1 VISLILTSRRQSDN
15 VHCYCIFEEISY
27 NELTMRLYEYEAK
40 ALFRRYG
47 IPVPRGVTV
56 DEDTMNV
63 LNQVAYPIMVK
74 AQVFMGGRSKAGLI
88 QSAHDRN
95 EAEQKIREMLGKH
108 HGEFPV
114 KKVLIEEKIE
124 IEKEFYVAAT
134 VDRFQHKPLIIVSEY
149 GGIDIE
155 EIAKEKPFSILK
167 YYFNLSERVLPY
179 QARNI
184 AYALNLRQQ
193 HMQSSSEIFVALYS
207 LFLKLDCKLAEI
219 NPLVLTTRGQFL
231 ALDAKVDLDEDAMF
245 RHPELKELGIVARHE
260 IGEMTEYEKIAKVAG
275 IPYVDL
281 DGDIG
286 VFPGGA
292 GFGIAAIDL
301 IAHYG
306 GKPANFMDS
315 GGAPTPEKLRTMLGL
330 LLENP
335 RVKAIFGARFGGI
348 SRCDDWAKAVVQ
360 YILENE
366 PQKPMIMRMAGNME
380 EEGRRIL
387 EQAKQ
392 DHPQLFENIKI
403 YAYDMPIEEVIKET
417 IRIAEGI

>member
-1 VISLILTSRRQSDN
+1 
-15 VHCYCIFEEISY
+15 
-27 NELTMRLYEYEAK
+27 MRLYEHEAK
-40 ALFRRYG
+40 SLFRRYG
-47 IPVPRGVTV
+47 IPVPTGATV
-56 DEDTMNV
+56 AKDSLNV
-63 LNQVAYPIMVK
+63 LDQVAYPVMVK
-74 AQVFMGGRSKAGLI
+74 AQVFLGGRGRAGLI
-88 QSAHDRN
+88 QSAYNRD
-95 EAEQKIREMLGKH
+95 EAEQKILEMLDKQ
-108 HGEFPV
+108 HGQFPIR
-114 KKVLIEEKIE
+114 KVLIEEKID
-124 IEKEFYVAAT
+124 IKKEFYVAAT
-134 VDRFQHKPLIIVSEY
+134 IDRFQHKPLIIVSEH

-155 EIAKEKPFSILK
+155 EVAKTKPFSILK
-167 YYFNLSERVLPY
+167 YYFNSSVKVFPF

-193 HMQSSSEIFVALYS
+193 YMQSSAAIFVSLYN
-207 LFLKLDCKLAEI
+207 LFLELDCKLAEI
-219 NPLVLTTRGQFL
+219 NPLVLTAKDQFL

-245 RHPELKELGIVARHE
+245 RHPELKELKIGARHE
-260 IGEMTEYEKIAKVAG
+260 VGEMTDYEKIARVAG

-286 VFPGGA
+286 TFPGGA

-315 GGAPTPEKLRTMLGL
+315 GGAPTPEKLRTMLSL
-330 LLENP
+330 LVENP

-360 YILENE
+360 YVLDNE
-366 PQKPMIMRMAGNME
+366 PKKPMIMRMAGNME

-392 DHPQLFENIKI
+392 DHPQLFENIRI
-403 YAYDMPIEEVIKET
+403 YAYDTPIEEVIKET
-417 IRIAEGI
+417 IRIANEQA